1 MHNLYSNSIGSP
13 LCRYSTN
20 KYATA
25 WMVAAGYM
33 ILGYGALLFK
43 KIKNYKFN
51 KSKLKEHNTIK
62 VN

>member
-1 MHNLYSNSIGSP
+1 
-13 LCRYSTN
+13 
-20 KYATA
+20 
-25 WMVAAGYM
+25 MVAAGYR